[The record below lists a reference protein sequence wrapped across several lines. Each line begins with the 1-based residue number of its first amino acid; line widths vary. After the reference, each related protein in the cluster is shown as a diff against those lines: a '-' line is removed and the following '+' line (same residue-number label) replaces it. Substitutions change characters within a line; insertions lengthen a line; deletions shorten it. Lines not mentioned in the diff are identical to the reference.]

1 MINRKE
7 SKGSPLLLEME
18 GFLSLPPAQR
28 SVQRFSETV
37 QKVLSSNVASPLT
50 DLFFTDPRWLGEWLL
65 YRQRYIPR
73 NLKRKRELFT
83 ALMTASPFGRESLLK
98 GMELLEGSL
107 LENRDRNIL
116 IGFARELSQ
125 IDRTF
130 WAQRMWNLCHDPQC
144 LYATLDER
152 LIRHERAKG
161 MLSPAGSYQLLDG
174 DESCQ
179 RLFFTF
185 GFHYYA
191 NRIRDWSRFCRF
203 VERHPWAWEH
213 ILTMD
218 MCDPLLLGMLEY
230 IHALPPS
237 LRHPLVEPFLR
248 YNHDEIAFRMQ
259 ESSYLLGRP
268 QDYEEYDDVLLSE
281 MSTLTLFKTGAVG
294 YHLPNRRIFRLR
306 LGVVVRKHEGRVRV
320 LCSDSSVPETRQMLY
335 EDMDCGTPV
344 VLWKDGVIRVRRMS
358 TEVQELMDALTLKA
372 SSCHEDGTDR
382 FRYPVFEYRDL
393 VLEALNAMHST
404 VELPFGE
411 NMPGL
416 GRERLLEV
424 MWRVAPMD
432 YAQILVEEFK
442 GRHAPD

>member
-1 MINRKE
+1 MTITKE
-7 SKGSPLLLEME
+7 STGSSLLLEVDS
-18 GFLSLPPAQR
+18 FLSLPPRQR
-28 SVQRFSETV
+28 SLQRFSDTV
-37 QKVLSSNVASPLT
+37 RKILSSEDTSLT
-50 DLFFTDPRWLGEWLL
+50 DSLFTDSRWLDEWLL
-65 YRQRYIPR
+65 YRQRYMPR
-73 NLKRKRELFT
+73 ELERKRASFM
-83 ALMTASPFGRESLLK
+83 ALMTSSPNGRDALLRGMALLNDEFRESRK
-98 GMELLEGSL
+98 
-107 LENRDRNIL
+107 RNLL

-125 IDRTF
+125 VERPY
-130 WAQRMWNLCHDPQC
+130 WAHWMWTLFGDPQC
-144 LYATLDER
+144 LYSTLDAEF
-152 LIRHERAKG
+152 IREERASG
-161 MLSPAGSYQLLDG
+161 VLSPSGSYQLLDG

-191 NRIRDWSRFCRF
+191 NRIRDWGRFCRY

-213 ILTMD
+213 ILTTD

-259 ESSYLLGRP
+259 EMSYLLGRP

-294 YHLPNRRIFRLR
+294 YHLPNRRIFRFR

-320 LCSDSSVPETRQMLY
+320 LCSDSSIPETRQMLY

-393 VLEALNAMHST
+393 VLEALNTMHST

-424 MWRVAPMD
+424 MWRVAPRD
-432 YAQILVEEFK
+432 YAQILVEEMK
-442 GRHAPD
+442 GRHAPE